1 MRKALVLSVATVF
14 LIFAGTSSTS
24 SSAQYTGS
32 DQTPTFYRWTPGT
45 YVNGYPRFTIHYP
58 KDWVERLP
66 GPFGVFR
73 ASAAGPVPY
82 PTVLFS
88 TQPGHQLTFEWFAT
102 SIPNALRNFA
112 TEVAL
117 VGDKPSKLRD
127 GTPAREIEINMIVNG
142 APHNVVDLVTKK
154 GDLWISMA
162 VESRNGKVDENLKAI
177 LYSIEFQPGKDEP
190 VEVPADVQEFLDSY
204 CSARVSRDL
213 PRVMS
218 HYSDRYL
225 NSGVRKGETER
236 FLKQGP
242 LNITTTLAVSVT
254 EFVPAGDTAHLAGFG
269 RWNGEKWSVGI
280 PTSII
285 KENGEWKW
293 YGNQRDPAPDPTLP
307 RR

>member
-1 MRKALVLSVATVF
+1 MRKSVVLSVAMVF
-14 LIFAGTSSTS
+14 LLLAGTSTISF
-24 SSAQYTGS
+24 SAQETTK
-32 DQTPTFYRWTPGT
+32 DDTPTFYRPVPGT

-66 GPFGVFR
+66 GPFQIFR
-73 ASAAGPVPY
+73 ASAPGPVPY

-88 TQPGHQLTFEWFAT
+88 TQPGRQLTFEWFAT
-102 SIPNALRNFA
+102 SIPNSLRNFA

-117 VGDKPSKLRD
+117 VGDRPSKLRD

-142 APHNVVDLVTKK
+142 APHNVVDVVAKK

-177 LYSIEFQPGKDEP
+177 LYSIEFQPEKDKP
-190 VEVPADVQEFLDSY
+190 VEVPPDVQGFLDSY

-213 PRVMS
+213 PKVMS

-225 NSGVRKGETER
+225 NSGIKKGETER
-236 FLKQGP
+236 YLKQEGP

-254 EFVPAGDTAHLAGFG
+254 EFVPAGDTAYLAGFAIL
-269 RWNGEKWSVGI
+269 NGEKWSVGI

-293 YGNQRDPAPDPTLP
+293 YGNQRDPAP
-307 RR
+307 